1 MDTVNMKSFISFRY
15 DKIDW
20 SSYRPA
26 IMGIQAFLSGYY
38 FNYPSNTFQLANVIG
53 HGTSNNKLLYG
64 TCIINL
70 YNFFLFESACKSINI
85 PFAKVLALIILIII
99 IKALVEKLIIIII

>member
-1 MDTVNMKSFISFRY
+1 MKSFISFRY

-38 FNYPSNTFQLANVIG
+38 FNYPSNVFQLANVIG
-53 HGTSNNKLLYG
+53 HGTSNKKL
-64 TCIINL
+64 
-70 YNFFLFESACKSINI
+70 
-85 PFAKVLALIILIII
+85 
-99 IKALVEKLIIIII
+99 